1 MLGKLMGKLFGG
13 GSGGKAAVAA
23 DPVEYNGY
31 EILADPIASGGQF
44 NVAGTIRKSFPDG
57 PKEHR
62 FIRADTHG
70 SRDDAI
76 GHSVQKARQLIDEQG
91 DRLFR

>member
-13 GSGGKAAVAA
+13 GSGGAAAA
-23 DPVEYNGY
+23 PAQAVEYKGY
-31 EILADPIASGGQF
+31 EILAEPMSNGGQF
-44 NVAGTIRKSFPDG
+44 NVAGVIRKSFPDG
-57 PKEHR
+57 AKEHR

-70 SRDDAI
+70 SRDDAA
-76 GHSVQKARQLIDEQG
+76 GHSVQKAQQLIDEQG

>member
-13 GSGGKAAVAA
+13 TGGGAAAAA
-23 DPVEYNGY
+23 DPVEYNGF
-31 EILADPIASGGQF
+31 EILAEPIGNGSQF
-44 NVAGTIRKSFPDG
+44 NVGGVIRKNLPDG

-70 SRDDAI
+70 SRDAAVE
-76 GHSVQKARQLIDEQG
+76 HSVQKARQLIDEQG

>member
-13 GSGGKAAVAA
+13 GPGKASAPA

-31 EILADPIASGGQF
+31 EIVADPISNGGQF
-44 NVAGTIRKSFPDG
+44 NVAGTIRKNFPDG

-62 FIRADTHG
+62 FIRADTHS
-70 SRDDAI
+70 SRDDAA

>member
-13 GSGGKAAVAA
+13 GAGPAASTPAQT
-23 DPVEYNGY
+23 VEYNGY
-31 EILADPIASGGQF
+31 EIIADPISNGSQF

-70 SRDDAI
+70 SRDDAA
-76 GHSVQKARQLIDEQG
+76 GHSVQKAKQLIDEQG

>member
-13 GSGGKAAVAA
+13 SGPAASAPA
-23 DPVEYNGY
+23 PAVEYKGY
-31 EILADPIASGGQF
+31 EIVADPASNGSQY
-44 NVAGTIRKSFPDG
+44 NVAGVIRKSFPDG

-70 SRDDAI
+70 SRDDAA
-76 GHSVQKARQLIDEQG
+76 GHSVQKAQQLIDEQG